1 MITVRVPQDKKFDYG
16 ACRALYENLNDRIQ
30 DGDFDDVIN
39 RTQFFSFYIT
49 STNELIGCIYYY
61 EKENKLFVNAFANRK
76 HHRLNLECLKE
87 TFKWFDSDIYATSK
101 HKTAILCL
109 YRCGFKKINDN
120 TFVYRR

>member
-1 MITVRVPQDKKFDYG
+1 MITVRVPQDKEFDYE
-16 ACRALYENLNDRIQ
+16 ACRGLYDDLNDRIQ

-39 RTQFFSFYIT
+39 RTQFFSFYIA

-61 EKENKLFVNAFANRK
+61 EKDNKLFVNAFANRK

-87 TFKWFDSDIYATSK
+87 TFKWFDGDIYATTK